1 MLELADAVTCQ
12 LRVLESAS
20 PSLKAGARTLYHT
33 QLTCITPACA
43 LTALSRCALLYKDV
57 ADPDLTHGK
66 SDHQQEKG
74 WIQEKGWK
82 QEKRDLFVRAQ
93 LFSNAVLGSRHTSLT
108 DKPLTHHTQY
118 AATVPSMLLHTVCD
132 V

>member
-1 MLELADAVTCQ
+1 MLELADTVICQ

-66 SDHQQEKG
+66 SDHQQEKDG
-74 WIQEKGWK
+74 Y
-82 QEKRDLFVRAQ
+82 KRRDGNKKREIFLSGHN
-93 LFSNAVLGSRHTSLT
+93 FSAMQCLGAGIHL
-108 DKPLTHHTQY
+108 
-118 AATVPSMLLHTVCD
+118 
-132 V
+132 